1 MAFKSVE
8 EFNNERYHGLFRLIN
23 DEDSAEVIFL
33 YRRKE
38 DALQVTAHYIKSA
51 DYSGYVHCTGKGC
64 PVCAKGGIRVQSKLF
79 IPLYV
84 ISQNGEKVD
93 KILFWDRNMT
103 FYPQIERDVFN
114 RFPGDPSNVVFKI
127 VRHGVSNDRET
138 TFEITGK
145 YRNSAL
151 TYDQILAKFNA
162 KMPDYYS
169 EVIREYTP
177 AELSALLQSA
187 SNVAVKDMPE
197 FTPIPRAGYQSSI
210 PDTFVDASEA
220 VSGVPDL
227 PDAAELLDTDVEELT
242 EVGGDDELPDPN
254 F

>member
-23 DEDSAEVIFL
+23 DGDTAEVIFL

-84 ISQNGEKVD
+84 ISQNGEKVN

-114 RFPGDPSNVVFKI
+114 RYPGDPSNVVFKI

-138 TFEITGK
+138 TFEITGA
-145 YRNSAL
+145 YRNNAL
-151 TYDQILAKFNA
+151 TYDQILSMFDAR
-162 KMPDYYS
+162 MPDYYS

-177 AELSALLQSA
+177 AELSALLQSFA
-187 SNVAVKDMPE
+187 
-197 FTPIPRAGYQSSI
+197 IQSAK
-210 PDTFVDASEA
+210 F
-220 VSGVPDL
+220 
-227 PDAAELLDTDVEELT
+227 
-242 EVGGDDELPDPN
+242 
-254 F
+254 